1 MRPISRRI
9 MLGSS
14 AAALGLA
21 QSSGQRTFA
30 YTGCYT
36 TKERKARGD
45 GIHAYRVDPE
55 SGAWTHIQHV
65 GNLVNPSFLVLDRQA
80 HYLYAVHGDETYATA
95 FSVNAETGELTL
107 LNTAATGGRNGV
119 SQAVDPSGKF
129 LIVANYSSGN
139 VGVLPVTPNG
149 RLADAVQVVT
159 LRGKPGPHPYEQT
172 GSHPHQVVFDPSG
185 KYVLVPDKGLD
196 RIFVFEFD
204 ADKGKL
210 IPTEHG
216 SASAA
221 PGSGPRH
228 LAFHPRLSVFW
239 VLNELRNSLVTCQW
253 ATGEGYLRSLQ
264 TLPSLPEHYTGDNT
278 AAEIAVSAD
287 GRFVYCSNRGHDSI
301 AVFATDETTG
311 WLTLVGGTPSG
322 GRVPRFFA
330 LDPTGR
336 FLYAAN
342 EQSDKIVPFRIDAAK
357 GTLASAGAPIEVAS
371 PVSIAFA
378 RFE

>member
-1 MRPISRRI
+1 
-9 MLGSS
+9 MLGTT
-14 AAALGLA
+14 AAALGFA

-30 YTGCYT
+30 YTGSYT

-65 GNLVNPSFLVLDRQA
+65 GNLVNPSFLVLDRHA
-80 HYLYAVHGDETYATA
+80 RYLYSVHGDETYATA
-95 FSVNAETGELTL
+95 FSLNAETGELAL

-139 VGVLPVTPNG
+139 VGVLPILPNG

-159 LRGKPGPHPYEQT
+159 LQGQPGPHRVEQAAP
-172 GSHPHQVVFDPSG
+172 HPHQVVFDPSG

-196 RIFVFEFD
+196 RIFVFAFD
-204 ADKGKL
+204 ASGRL
-210 IPTEHG
+210 IPTAQG
-216 SASAA
+216 SVVARS
-221 PGSGPRH
+221 GSGPRH
-228 LAFHPRLSVFW
+228 TVFHPRRPVVW
-239 VLNELRNSLVTCQW
+239 VLNELGNTVVTYRW
-253 ATGEGYLRSLQ
+253 EAGNLRPAQ
-264 TLPSLPEHYTGDNT
+264 ILPSLPADYTGENT
-278 AAEIAVSAD
+278 AAEITVSSD

-301 AVFATDETTG
+301 VVFSADPDTG
-311 WLTLVGGTPSG
+311 WLKLVGGTSSG

-342 EQSDKIVPFRIDAAK
+342 EQSDNIVPFRIDPEK
-357 GTLASAGAPIEVAS
+357 GTLTSAGRPIEVAS

-378 RFE
+378 TFE

>member
-1 MRPISRRI
+1 
-9 MLGSS
+9 MLGTT

-21 QSSGQRTFA
+21 QSFGQRTFA
-30 YTGCYT
+30 YTGSYT

-45 GIHAYRVDPE
+45 GIHAYRVDSE

-65 GNLVNPSFLVLDRQA
+65 GNLVNPSFLVLDRDA
-80 HYLYAVHGDETYATA
+80 RYLYSVHGDESYATA
-95 FSVNAETGELTL
+95 FSVNSESGELAL

-119 SQAVDPSGKF
+119 SQAVHPSGKF

-139 VGVLPVTPNG
+139 VGVLPILPDG

-204 ADKGKL
+204 AEKGKL
-210 IPTEHG
+210 TPTPQG
-216 SASAA
+216 SAVAMPA
-221 PGSGPRH
+221 SGPRH
-228 LAFHPRLSVFW
+228 VAFHPRLRMFW
-239 VLNELRNSLVTCQW
+239 VLNELRSSVVTYQW
-253 ATGEGYLRSLQ
+253 ATGEGYLHSLQ
-264 TLPSLPEHYTGDNT
+264 MLPSLPEHWTGENT

-301 AVFATDETTG
+301 AVFAADPETG
-311 WLTLVGGTPSG
+311 WLKLLGGTSSG
-322 GRVPRFFA
+322 GHVPRFFA

-342 EQSDKIVPFRIDAAK
+342 EQSDNIVPFRVDAAK
-357 GTLASAGAPIEVAS
+357 GTLTSVGRPIEVAS

-378 RFE
+378 TF